1 MLILLGAES
10 NTVERLREL
19 TVFESWF
26 GFMLMVLAPV
36 SILKAIKE
44 IFVSCN
50 HLQTLKIA
58 KMNK

>member
-1 MLILLGAES
+1 MLILLGAVS
-10 NTVERLREL
+10 NTVVRLREL

-26 GFMLMVLAPV
+26 GFMLMVLEPV
-36 SILKAIKE
+36 SILKAINE

-50 HLQTLKIA
+50 HLQTLKIT